1 MTYWMSD
8 NRRGLETTGL
18 TGRKYKLW
26 ATKALRAHAA
36 ERGKEGAVA
45 LFVRELGR
53 KRFEFVGGF
62 ADFGAASRAVEKLE
76 TVH

>member
-1 MTYWMSD
+1 MYWMTD
-8 NRRGLETTGL
+8 NRRGFVTTGL

-26 ATKALRAHAA
+26 ATEALRAHAD
-36 ERGKEGAVA
+36 ERAKEGPVA
-45 LFVRELGR
+45 LFVREPHR

-62 ADFGAASRAVEKLE
+62 ADFGAATRGVEKLE